1 MGRYIKDVQLEQ
13 PIDVVSMVMDDFI
26 YHNHF
31 SRTDWNG
38 EMVFY
43 LKDRH
48 KKERYMKWVYVDGR
62 FHVEAWLKNSFG
74 GETDL
79 DGVGGGASRRE
90 FRASIDGL
98 IETLKKTAAGSLAG
112 GHIGSDPLHHD
123 SGHVDNH
130 DVWKADTSWQQNAGQ
145 PTGQYSQQSAG
156 QQAGQNRQ
164 QGSGQ
169 WSGQNR
175 QQGSGQPTGQY
186 SRQSAGQQT
195 GSYRQQSAGQ
205 YRQPTGNAGRPA
217 QGPEANVS
225 LIFAI
230 LALMF
235 CWAMPIIGIVFIVL
249 ARRKL
254 EYSSNPGLVKVLCI
268 LAVVG
273 MVLCL
278 AFQFMAIFLSDIL
291 F

>member
-1 MGRYIKDVQLEQ
+1 MGRYIRDIQLEQ

-26 YHNHF
+26 YHHHF

-79 DGVGGGASRRE
+79 DGMGGGASRRE

-98 IETLKKTAAGSLAG
+98 IENLKRTSAASLEG

-123 SGHVDNH
+123 SGPVDNH
-130 DVWKADTSWQQNAGQ
+130 DVWKADTSWQQGGTGGQGAGR
-145 PTGQYSQQSAG
+145 A
-156 QQAGQNRQ
+156 A
-164 QGSGQ
+164 
-169 WSGQNR
+169 
-175 QQGSGQPTGQY
+175 GQY
-186 SRQSAGQQT
+186 SRQGAGQQT
-195 GSYRQQSAGQ
+195 GSYRQQGAGQ
-205 YRQPTGNAGRPA
+205 YRQSTGNAGRSA
-217 QGPEANVS
+217 QGPEANIS

-235 CWAMPIIGIVFIVL
+235 CWAMPIIGIVFIIL

-254 EYSSNPGLVKVLCI
+254 EYSSNPGVVKLLCI

-273 MVLCL
+273 MVLSF
-278 AFQFMAIFLSDIL
+278 AFNFLIMFWLNIF
-291 F
+291 

>member
-98 IETLKKTAAGSLAG
+98 IETLKKTAAESLAG

-145 PTGQYSQQSAG
+145 PTGQYSRQSAG

-164 QGSGQ
+164 QG
-169 WSGQNR
+169 
-175 QQGSGQPTGQY
+175 T
-186 SRQSAGQQT
+186 
-195 GSYRQQSAGQ
+195 GQ